1 MLLVKKLD
9 PNAMLPVKSPGSAGY
24 DLYSNEG
31 GFIYPGDRAIIGTGL
46 AMSFRHN
53 YVGRIC
59 DRSGMAWNNGLH
71 VMAGVIDPN
80 YRGEWKVVLLNTSDR
95 DIRIQ
100 AGARI
105 AQVLFYEVANW
116 GVQEVDELDL
126 TARGAGGFGSTGV
139 N

>member
-1 MLLVKKLD
+1 MLVKKLD
-9 PNAMLPVKSPGSAGY
+9 PNAMLPVKMPGSVGY
-24 DLYSNEG
+24 DLYSNEKVTIHAG
-31 GFIYPGDRAIIGTGL
+31 ERSLVGTGI

-80 YRGEWKVVLLNTSDR
+80 YRGEWKVVLYNTAYW
-95 DIRIQ
+95 DISIQ
-100 AGARI
+100 ARVRI
-105 AQVLFYEVANW
+105 AQVLFYEVADW
-116 GVQEVDELDL
+116 DVQEVDELDL
-126 TARGAGGFGSTGV
+126 TARGAGGFGSTGD